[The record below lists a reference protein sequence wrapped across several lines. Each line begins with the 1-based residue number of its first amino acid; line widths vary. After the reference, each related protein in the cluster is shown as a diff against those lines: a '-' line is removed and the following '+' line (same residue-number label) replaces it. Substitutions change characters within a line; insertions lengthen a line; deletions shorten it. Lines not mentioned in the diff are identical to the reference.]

1 MHSPSDSNATLTK
14 EEEKLKKKKVAA
26 KEWIIT
32 ILESDKDISLDEL
45 IYQLRNAVGL
55 IDRSLVLECLT
66 ELDIKKYSSQET

>member
-1 MHSPSDSNATLTK
+1 MHSLSDSNATLTK
-14 EEEKLKKKKVAA
+14 EEEKPKKKKVAA
-26 KEWIIT
+26 KKWIIT
-32 ILESDKDISLDEL
+32 ILESDKDISLNEL